1 MKDQITFGR
10 LSTQVEL
17 DRMNREHSLEKVVRE
32 VACQVMGHVAMES
45 KFLSFALIAKR
56 DKR

>member
-10 LSTQVEL
+10 LSIQVEPDL
-17 DRMNREHSLEKVVRE
+17 MNREHNPEKVVRE
-32 VACQVMGHVAMES
+32 VACQVMGHVAMEN